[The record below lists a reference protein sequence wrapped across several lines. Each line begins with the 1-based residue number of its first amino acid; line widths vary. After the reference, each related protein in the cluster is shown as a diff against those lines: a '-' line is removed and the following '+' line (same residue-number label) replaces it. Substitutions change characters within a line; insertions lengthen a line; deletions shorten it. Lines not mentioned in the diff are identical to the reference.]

1 MFGFSSPAA
10 LHACVAAGWSPGIGD
25 PDAAGWLTVG
35 SYGLCLCIAIA
46 VLWRGP
52 AGAARGLWGAI
63 AVLMAVLGVNKQL
76 DLQSALTAAGR
87 CLARIQGW
95 YEARGEVQL
104 AFILG
109 LLVAAGMSLGWAA
122 GRLRGRLSS
131 NGAALLGLAVLSAF
145 VLVRAV
151 GFHHVDRLISMDLGR
166 LRCNFLFEN
175 AGLALIALNG
185 AWLLRAPRPGSGPGD
200 GRGPAPRPSGFRPS
214 RPSARA
220 HRSADR

>member
-25 PDAAGWLTVG
+25 PDLAGWLTVG
-35 SYGLCLCIAIA
+35 SYALCLAIAVA
-46 VLWRGP
+46 VLWRRAP
-52 AGAARGLWGAI
+52 GAARGLWIAI
-63 AVLMAVLGVNKQL
+63 AVLMAGLGLNKQL

-95 YEARGEVQL
+95 YEGRAEVQL

-109 LLVAAGMSLGWAA
+109 LLVAVGMALGWAA
-122 GRLRGRLSS
+122 GRLRGRLAG
-131 NGAALLGLAVLSAF
+131 NGVALAGLAVLSAF
-145 VLVRAV
+145 VMVRAV

-166 LRCNFLFEN
+166 LRYNFLFEN

-185 AWLLRAPRPGSGPGD
+185 AWLLGAARRDAGRGMVPRPPGL
-200 GRGPAPRPSGFRPS
+200 RRS